1 MGKKSRRTRTQTTS
15 APKGGGTPTG
25 RAAGWLDGKGLVCL
39 DEAAF
44 PRGVARILKP
54 MATNLA
60 ETHRIYSQEEAPR
73 EPHAYLYSIQT
84 NPLSALLG
92 ASASAASF
100 ADWGS

>member
-1 MGKKSRRTRTQTTS
+1 M
-15 APKGGGTPTG
+15 
-25 RAAGWLDGKGLVCL
+25 CL

-44 PRGVARILKP
+44 PPGVARILKP

-84 NPLSALLG
+84 NPLSAPWPAAGRRAAGRLG
-92 ASASAASF
+92 I
-100 ADWGS
+100 GGQLG